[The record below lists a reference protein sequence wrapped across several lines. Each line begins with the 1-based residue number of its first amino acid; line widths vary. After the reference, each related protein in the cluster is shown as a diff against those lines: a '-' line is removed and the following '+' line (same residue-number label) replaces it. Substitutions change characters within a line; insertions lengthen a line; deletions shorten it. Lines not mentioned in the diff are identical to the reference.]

1 MNIQNQLSSE
11 EWNTL
16 VEAPIKAGKAMIF
29 ASPSGPIGVVKETMV
44 LLNSVKKATST
55 PSKSS
60 FLGTVGKQLHDRLS
74 SAKAIG
80 DTLLTELQSVTAPEE
95 TREIAIKASKEA
107 SAILGK
113 VPPTDA
119 LAYKEFIVS
128 TASKVAEAA
137 SEEDITGMR
146 GSKVSPTEQALL
158 KDIKGALGVSP

>member
-1 MNIQNQLSSE
+1 MNIQSQLTPE

-55 PSKSS
+55 PSKNS
-60 FLGTVGKQLHDRLS
+60 FMGTVGKQLHDRLS

-80 DTLLTELQSVTAPEE
+80 DTLLTQLQSVTAPEE
-95 TREIAIKASKEA
+95 TKEIALKASKEA

-113 VPPTDA
+113 VSPTDA
-119 LAYKEFIVS
+119 L
-128 TASKVAEAA
+128 
-137 SEEDITGMR
+137 
-146 GSKVSPTEQALL
+146 
-158 KDIKGALGVSP
+158 

>member
-1 MNIQNQLSSE
+1 MNIQNQLTSE

-44 LLNSVKKATST
+44 LLNSVKKATSMPT
-55 PSKSS
+55 KSS
-60 FLGTVGKQLHDRLS
+60 FMGTVGKQLHDRLS
-74 SAKAIG
+74 SAKAVG
-80 DTLLTELQSVTAPEE
+80 DTLLTQLQSVTAPEE
-95 TREIAIKASKEA
+95 TKEIAIKASREA

-113 VPPTDA
+113 VSPTDA

-137 SEEDITGMR
+137 SEGDITGTR
-146 GSKVSPTEQALL
+146 GSNVSQAEQALL
-158 KDIKGALGVSP
+158 KDIKGALGVNP